1 MDLTTFEELKNNTIS
16 NNDLKGMLVEDDAN
30 DLNWIII
37 TSVGDEKIRGLR
49 LNALELT
56 SQAEIWKTTQAYK
69 NLNDFIIQEILG
81 HALDEGYSPNLDE
94 LAEIHLYSYEIAHP
108 ELTFNIE
115 QSPQGFGQG
124 NYEDEI
130 REGLL
135 VHEIVGEQY

>member
-1 MDLTTFEELKNNTIS
+1 MDLKTFKELKNNTIS
-16 NNDLKGMLVEDDAN
+16 NNDLKGMLVSNDA
-30 DLNWIII
+30 DETDWIII
-37 TSVGDEKIRGLR
+37 TSFGDEKIRGIQ
-49 LNALELT
+49 LT
-56 SQAEIWKTTQAYK
+56 SQPEIWQTTQAYQ